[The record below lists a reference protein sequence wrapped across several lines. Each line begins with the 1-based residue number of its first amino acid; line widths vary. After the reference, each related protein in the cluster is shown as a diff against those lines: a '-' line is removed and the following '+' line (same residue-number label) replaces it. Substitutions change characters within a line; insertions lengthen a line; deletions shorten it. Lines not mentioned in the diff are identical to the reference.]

1 MALGTQRI
9 LFANRAMNVMQ
20 LLDGFVF
27 GSFPL
32 ILAQHSVDWWTM
44 TKATGWC
51 GVVQALLAVAAVAL
65 IIERFIAYHR
75 ESTHMESFIP
85 TFEEYVRSGQTDQ
98 ALELCRSET
107 GHIPEVFAYA
117 VEHRDDGVIAVRK
130 SLAARIELQILPRL
144 RRRMAVL
151 AVIAKTEPMLGLF
164 GTVAG
169 MIGAFI
175 QIAQPG
181 GNRDPGLLAENIGL
195 ALVTTY
201 IGLVVAIPVIYFLTY
216 FRSRVQQFELDLELY
231 VQRCLELLSQ

>member
-1 MALGTQRI
+1 M
-9 LFANRAMNVMQ
+9 F
-20 LLDGFVF
+20 DSPFV
-27 GSFPL
+27 L
-32 ILAQHSVDWWTM
+32 VLLAQTSQVTWWTM
-44 TKATGWC
+44 TLASGWI
-51 GVVQALLAVAAVAL
+51 GAVQVLIAVLAVAL
-65 IIERFIAYHR
+65 IIERFIAYNR

-85 TFEEYVRSGQTDQ
+85 AFEEYIRSGQTDQ

-117 VEHRDDGVIAVRK
+117 VEHRDEGMIAVRK

-144 RRRMAVL
+144 RRRLTAL

-169 MIGAFI
+169 MIQAFI
-175 QIAQPG
+175 KLAQSTS
-181 GNRDPGLLAENIGL
+181 RDPADLAQAIGL

-201 IGLVVAIPVIYFLTY
+201 IGLVVAIPVLYFIAY

>member
-1 MALGTQRI
+1 MDLIR
-9 LFANRAMNVMQ
+9 
-20 LLDGFVF
+20 LLDG
-27 GSFPL
+27 STIQDLPL
-32 ILAQHSVDWWTM
+32 LFAQHSVGWWTM

-51 GVVQALLAVAAVAL
+51 GVVQVLLAVVAVAL
-65 IIERFIAYHR
+65 VIERFIAYNR

-85 TFEEYVRSGQTDQ
+85 AFEEYVRTGQTEQ
-98 ALELCRSET
+98 ALELCRSES

-117 VEHRDDGVIAVRK
+117 VEHRDDGMISVRK

-144 RRRMAVL
+144 RRRMAAL

-201 IGLVVAIPVIYFLTY
+201 IGLVVAIPVIYFLAY

>member
-1 MALGTQRI
+1 ME
-9 LFANRAMNVMQ
+9 
-20 LLDGFVF
+20 LLDGFVLEYL
-27 GSFPL
+27 PL

-85 TFEEYVRSGQTDQ
+85 AFEEYVRSGQTDQ

-117 VEHRDDGVIAVRK
+117 VEHRDDGMIAVRK

-144 RRRMAVL
+144 RRRMAAL

>member
-1 MALGTQRI
+1 MFDSISSEFEFPI
-9 LFANRAMNVMQ
+9 LF
-20 LLDGFVF
+20 
-27 GSFPL
+27 
-32 ILAQHSVDWWTM
+32 AQHSVTWWTM
-44 TKATGWC
+44 IKASGWC
-51 GVVQALLAVAAVAL
+51 GIVQALLAVVAIAL
-65 IIERFIAYHR
+65 VIERFIAYNR

-85 TFEEYVRSGQTDQ
+85 AFEEHVRTGQTEQ
-98 ALELCRSET
+98 ALELCRAET

-117 VEHRDDGVIAVRK
+117 VEHRDEGIVAVRK

-144 RRRMAVL
+144 RRRMAAL

-181 GNRDPGLLAENIGL
+181 GNRDPALLAENIGL

>member
-1 MALGTQRI
+1 VDLAT
-9 LFANRAMNVMQ
+9 LFNQQLVMSDAPF
-20 LLDGFVF
+20 LL
-27 GSFPL
+27 
-32 ILAQHSVDWWTM
+32 LAQSTVSWWTM
-44 TKATGWC
+44 TKASGWC
-51 GVVQALLAVAAVAL
+51 GVVQVLLAVVAVAL
-65 IIERFIAYHR
+65 IIERFIAYNR

-85 TFEEYVRSGQTDQ
+85 AFEEAIKSGQNER
-98 ALELCRSET
+98 ALELCRAES

-117 VEHRDDGVIAVRK
+117 VEHREEGMIAVRK

-144 RRRMAVL
+144 RRRMAAL
-151 AVIAKTEPMLGLF
+151 AVISKTEPMLGLF

-181 GNRDPGLLAENIGL
+181 GNRDPSLLAENIGL

-201 IGLVVAIPVIYFLTY
+201 IGLVVAIPVIYFLAY

-231 VQRCLELLSQ
+231 VQRCLELLSR

>member
-1 MALGTQRI
+1 MNLTAVMNLPTCDSIGI
-9 LFANRAMNVMQ
+9 L
-20 LLDGFVF
+20 
-27 GSFPL
+27 
-32 ILAQHSVDWWTM
+32 LAQHQVGWWEM
-44 TKATGWC
+44 TVATGWC
-51 GVVQALLAVAAVAL
+51 GIVQALLAVLAVGL
-65 IIERFIAYHR
+65 IVERFLAYNR

-85 TFEEYVRSGQTDQ
+85 AFEQCIRSGQTDQ
-98 ALELCRSET
+98 AVELCRSET

-117 VEHRDDGVIAVRK
+117 VEHRDEGMIAVRK

-144 RRRMAVL
+144 RRRMTAL

-175 QIAQPG
+175 QIASPE
-181 GNRDPGLLAENIGL
+181 GNRDPSMLAENIGL

-201 IGLVVAIPVIYFLTY
+201 IGLVVAIPVIYFLAY

-231 VQRCLELLSQ
+231 VQRCLELLS

>member
-1 MALGTQRI
+1 MNAINMSGLDVSI
-9 LFANRAMNVMQ
+9 L
-20 LLDGFVF
+20 
-27 GSFPL
+27 
-32 ILAQHSVDWWTM
+32 LAQHTVDWWTM
-44 TKATGWC
+44 TKASGWC
-51 GVVQALLAVAAVAL
+51 GVVQVLLALVAIAL
-65 IIERFIAYHR
+65 VIERFIAYHR

-85 TFEEYVRSGQTDQ
+85 SFEEYVRSGQTEQ
-98 ALELCRSET
+98 ALDLCRAET

-117 VEHRDDGVIAVRK
+117 VEHRDEGAVAVRK

-144 RRRMAVL
+144 RRRMGAL
-151 AVIAKTEPMLGLF
+151 AVIAKTAPMLGLF

-201 IGLVVAIPVIYFLTY
+201 IGLVVAIPVIFFLAY
-216 FRSRVQQFELDLELY
+216 FRARVQQFELDLELY
-231 VQRCLELLSQ
+231 LQRCLELLSR

>member
-1 MALGTQRI
+1 MNLTDVLQGLDLSGVPLLLGQSTT
-9 LFANRAMNVMQ
+9 
-20 LLDGFVF
+20 
-27 GSFPL
+27 
-32 ILAQHSVDWWTM
+32 VDWWTM
-44 TKATGWC
+44 TKASGWI
-51 GVVQALLAVAAVAL
+51 GALQVLIAVIAIAL
-65 IIERFIAYHR
+65 VIERFIAYNR

-85 TFEEYVRSGQTDQ
+85 AFEEYVRAGQNDQ

-107 GHIPEVFAYA
+107 GHIPEAFAYA
-117 VEHRDDGVIAVRK
+117 VEHRDEGMIAVRK

-144 RRRMAVL
+144 RRRLAIL

-169 MIGAFI
+169 MIQAFI
-175 QIAQPG
+175 QISQPG
-181 GNRDPGLLAENIGL
+181 GNQNPALLAQAIGL

-201 IGLVVAIPVIYFLTY
+201 IGLVVAIPVLYFIAY

>member
-1 MALGTQRI
+1 MPGGFFVASLP
-9 LFANRAMNVMQ
+9 
-20 LLDGFVF
+20 LL
-27 GSFPL
+27 
-32 ILAQHSVDWWTM
+32 LAQHRVDWWTM
-44 TKATGWC
+44 TRATGWC
-51 GVVQALLAVAAVAL
+51 GVVQVLLAVLGVAL

-85 TFEEYVRSGQTDQ
+85 AFEEYVRSGQTDQ

-117 VEHRDDGVIAVRK
+117 VEHRDEGMLAVRK

-144 RRRMAVL
+144 RRRMAAL

>member
-1 MALGTQRI
+1 MDLQLGSMFGATW
-9 LFANRAMNVMQ
+9 LFA
-20 LLDGFVF
+20 
-27 GSFPL
+27 
-32 ILAQHSVDWWTM
+32 QHTVDWWTM
-44 TKATGWC
+44 TKASGWC
-51 GVVQALLAVAAVAL
+51 GIVQVMLAVVAIAL
-65 IIERFIAYHR
+65 IIERFIAYNR

-85 TFEEYVRSGQTDQ
+85 SFEEFVRTGQNEQ

-117 VEHRDDGVIAVRK
+117 VEHRDEGIIAVRK

-144 RRRMAVL
+144 RRRMAAL

-201 IGLVVAIPVIYFLTY
+201 IGLVVAIPVIFVIAY
-216 FRSRVQQFELDLELY
+216 FRGRVQQFELDLELY
-231 VQRCLELLSQ
+231 VQRCLELLSR

>member
-1 MALGTQRI
+1 M
-9 LFANRAMNVMQ
+9 
-20 LLDGFVF
+20 LDGWAIDS
-27 GSFPL
+27 GSVIF
-32 ILAQHSVDWWTM
+32 AQHSVDWWTM

-51 GVVQALLAVAAVAL
+51 GVVQVLLALAGVAL

-85 TFEEYVRSGQTDQ
+85 AFEEYVRSGQTDQ

-117 VEHRDDGVIAVRK
+117 VEHRDEGMLAVRK

-144 RRRMAVL
+144 RRRMAAL

-181 GNRDPGLLAENIGL
+181 GKDPALLAENIGL